1 MRGQRPK
8 RVARIGWFWV
18 VAGAVKGITLPFY
31 LRSLGSQLPN
41 PHDIAVVFRSAPPWL
56 GQAVLFASRHIG
68 AFAAFWVALAVFV
81 ALAGAS
87 VLRGRSWARFGLELV
102 CWFGLLEAP
111 LVAAFLYLTGRTLS
125 SSDLPAMER
134 LADQVFEGIWA
145 CACWLAIYGVGLV
158 LLRGTVVRSWVTG
171 TEVIRGEA

>member
-31 LRSLGSQLPN
+31 LRSLGSQLPD
-41 PHDIAVVFRSAPPWL
+41 PQDIAVALSPAPSWL
-56 GQAVLFASRHIG
+56 GQAILFASRHIS

-81 ALAGAS
+81 VLAGAS

-125 SSDLPAMER
+125 SSDLPAMDR
-134 LADQVFEGIWA
+134 LAAQVFRGIWA
-145 CACWLAIYGVGLV
+145 CAAWLAIYVVGLV
-158 LLRGTVVRSWVTG
+158 LLRGAVIRSWVTG
-171 TEVIRGEA
+171 AEVIRGEA